1 MAPHPIVV
9 GLATSVGLLLDK
21 YLLQSANVVDQF
33 MTGKYDLAD
42 LKHGSGF
49 AEPLFKA
56 STLLGYPIG
65 MATFGPLSDIIGR
78 RTCML
83 LTAVLTLVGAV
94 GCTVAWNPW
103 VIILFRFITGIGAGG
118 EYPLASVHMAESAD
132 RKSGA
137 RNVGFLY
144 AFGSG
149 FGQAL
154 CPLVAIVIVAIAP
167 TTPKQCE
174 TVPIGPDCNEAH
186 NQAVWRGTFGVAA
199 VFALGGLILRWATT
213 KDSANFVRRKAASP
227 LPLVAKYWR
236 PLVSTATSWFLYDV
250 VEYGLK
256 NNDVSIFA
264 AGSTITSALT
274 TSFMSLMF
282 SIPFLLVA
290 ALAVHYVST
299 KYCQLLGFFA
309 LAVLNLVISTFS
321 AEARADQEATFKALY
336 ILQTGFQ
343 AFVGITTFAIPAEVF
358 PSAVRGTCHGMSSVA
373 GKIGAILGSYYFAA
387 VKADNYNGPFHKT
400 PIQYIFA
407 LVTGASVLGVI
418 ATMLF
423 TPRYRAGALE
433 TMDTYVDADDHMSA
447 IDVLYGKQPRNKLVD
462 NAA

>member
-1 MAPHPIVV
+1 
-9 GLATSVGLLLDK
+9 
-21 YLLQSANVVDQF
+21 
-33 MTGKYDLAD
+33 
-42 LKHGSGF
+42 
-49 AEPLFKA
+49 
-56 STLLGYPIG
+56 
-65 MATFGPLSDIIGR
+65 
-78 RTCML
+78 
-83 LTAVLTLVGAV
+83 LTLVGAV

-154 CPLVAIVIVAIAP
+154 CPLIAIIIVAMAP
-167 TTPKQCE
+167 TVPKQCE
-174 TVPIGPDCNEAH
+174 DVPIGPDCNEAH

-199 VFALGGLILRWATT
+199 VFSLGGLILRYMTT
-213 KDSANFVRRKAASP
+213 KDSPNFVKRKAASP
-227 LPLVAKYWR
+227 MPIVAKYWM
-236 PLVSTATSWFLYDV
+236 PLISTAFSWFLYDV

-264 AGSTITSALT
+264 EGTTIIGALT

-299 KYCQLLGFFA
+299 KYCQLIGFVA
-309 LAVLNLVISTFS
+309 LAALNLVI
-321 AEARADQEATFKALY
+321 ATFTAKARDDNHSIFVALY

-358 PSAVRGTCHGMSSVA
+358 PSQVRGTCHGISA
-373 GKIGAILGSYYFAA
+373 FTGKIGAILGSYYFAA
-387 VKADNYNGPFHKT
+387 VKAETYNGPFHNT
-400 PIQYIFA
+400 PTQYIFS
-407 LVTGASVLGVI
+407 LVTGASVLGIIV
-418 ATMLF
+418 TMLV
-423 TPRYRAGALE
+423 TPRYRAAGLE
-433 TMDTYVDADDHMSA
+433 KMDTYVDADDHKSA
-447 IDVLYGKQPRNKLVD
+447 IDVLYGKEPRNKLVNND
-462 NAA
+462 AA